1 MESQSL
7 PQLPSNYLPA
17 IQPPALWGIGSMLQL
32 QAECCWPLIVE
43 ISRRAWEQTN
53 LPRLQQQSQAL
64 AAEPECSLAGRAAG
78 KKRRG
83 GVGGPGWDQQD
94 QGTLPRDEQG
104 LSKHGK
110 EGRR

>member
-1 MESQSL
+1 MSEVVF
-7 PQLPSNYLPA
+7 
-17 IQPPALWGIGSMLQL
+17 GI
-32 QAECCWPLIVE
+32 
-43 ISRRAWEQTN
+43 
-53 LPRLQQQSQAL
+53 
-64 AAEPECSLAGRAAG
+64 ECSLAGRAAG